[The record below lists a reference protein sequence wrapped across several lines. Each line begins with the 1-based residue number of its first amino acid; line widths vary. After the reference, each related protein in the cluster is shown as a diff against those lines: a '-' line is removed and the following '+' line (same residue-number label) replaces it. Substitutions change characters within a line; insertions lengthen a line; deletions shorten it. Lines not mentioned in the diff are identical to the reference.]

1 MVMNPQDEQMNKPR
15 GGLLGLFDKAMK
27 ADEDTGLS
35 PLQNFAAALDP
46 LILKDLR
53 GGEGIRQQGVQRAAT
68 MSKNKTVDML
78 RQQGRNDLAD
88 AVMNRTI
95 GPKEAFSVMQSEK
108 AADTA
113 FQRQKDLAAF
123 SAGLKAPAA
132 PKLYSEFAKLN
143 ADLQAGNISKDQYN
157 ASVQSFLNKNKMSI
171 RPFRDINRKKTKVVT
186 VGSVKI
192 GGDNPISVQSM
203 TNTLTTDIEATINQ
217 INQITEAGG
226 DLVRVSC
233 PDKES
238 TQALKKIIAP
248 KKNLS
253 FSENFFHMCFGK
265 VPEKEI
271 VKAFDVSLILYAE
284 HSFNVSTFT
293 ARTITSS
300 LSDIHGAIT
309 GAIASLKGPLHG
321 GANEEVMHM
330 MKKIKKPE
338 NALKWINNALKNKE
352 VVMGFGHRVYKS
364 GDSRVPTMREY
375 FGKVAKIK
383 KDKTFEKIYDI
394 VEKVMIKKK
403 NIHPNVDYP
412 TGPTYHLMG
421 FDTDFFTP
429 IFVIS
434 RITGWSAHIMEQHAA
449 NKLIRPLAKYKGS
462 KHRTVMQLNQR

>member
-1 MVMNPQDEQMNKPR
+1 VSEDIKKGLMGVTVDETSVSKVMPEINSLTYRGYAAQDLCAICRFEEV
-15 GGLLGLFDKAMK
+15 AY
-27 ADEDTGLS
+27 
-35 PLQNFAAALDP
+35 
-46 LILKDLR
+46 LILNGELPNKKQLQDFEKQERKERKISKSLIDAIKKTPKKAHPMDVARTAVSIMGLEDKDTR
-53 GGEGIRQQGVQRAAT
+53 DNSPKANMQKIMRIFA
-68 MSKNKTVDML
+68 KTPV
-78 RQQGRNDLAD
+78 A
-88 AVMNRTI
+88 
-95 GPKEAFSVMQSEK
+95 
-108 AADTA
+108 
-113 FQRQKDLAAF
+113 LAAF
-123 SAGLKAPAA
+123 YRS
-132 PKLYSEFAKLN
+132 
-143 ADLQAGNISKDQYN
+143 
-157 ASVQSFLNKNKMSI
+157 
-171 RPFRDINRKKTKVVT
+171 RK
-186 VGSVKI
+186 G
-192 GGDNPISVQSM
+192 
-203 TNTLTTDIEATINQ
+203 
-217 INQITEAGG
+217 
-226 DLVRVSC
+226 
-233 PDKES
+233 
-238 TQALKKIIAP
+238 KKIISP

-265 VPEKEI
+265 VPNKDI

-330 MKKIKKPE
+330 MNKIKKPE
-338 NALKWINNALKNKE
+338 NALKWINRALNNKD

-364 GDSRVPTMREY
+364 GDSRVPTMRDY

-383 KDKTFEKIYDI
+383 KDKKFEKIYNI
-394 VEKVMIKKK
+394 VEKVMIEKK

-449 NKLIRPLAKYKGS
+449 NKLIRPLASYNGS
-462 KHRTVMQLNQR
+462 QHRKVTQLNKR

>member
-1 MVMNPQDEQMNKPR
+1 MSDDIKK
-15 GGLLGLFDKAMK
+15 GLLGIVV
-27 ADEDTGLS
+27 DETEVSKVMPEINSLTYRGY
-35 PLQNFAAALDP
+35 AAQDLCAKCKFEEVAY
-46 LILKDLR
+46 LILNGELPTKKQLKKFEKEERKERKLSKTLLDDIKKFPKKAHPMDVARTAVSIMGLEDKETKDNSPKANMR
-53 GGEGIRQQGVQRAAT
+53 
-68 MSKNKTVDML
+68 K
-78 RQQGRNDLAD
+78 
-88 AVMNRTI
+88 VMRI
-95 GPKEAFSVMQSEK
+95 FAKMPVA
-108 AADTA
+108 
-113 FQRQKDLAAF
+113 LAAF
-123 SAGLKAPAA
+123 YRA
-132 PKLYSEFAKLN
+132 
-143 ADLQAGNISKDQYN
+143 
-157 ASVQSFLNKNKMSI
+157 
-171 RPFRDINRKKTKVVT
+171 RK
-186 VGSVKI
+186 G
-192 GGDNPISVQSM
+192 
-203 TNTLTTDIEATINQ
+203 
-217 INQITEAGG
+217 
-226 DLVRVSC
+226 
-233 PDKES
+233 
-238 TQALKKIIAP
+238 KKIIPP

-265 VPEKEI
+265 VPNKDI

-330 MKKIKKPE
+330 MNKIKKPE
-338 NALKWINNALKNKE
+338 NALKWINKALDNKD

-383 KDKTFEKIYDI
+383 KDKKFEKIYDI
-394 VEKVMIKKK
+394 VEKVMIDRK

-434 RITGWSAHIMEQHAA
+434 RITGWSAHIIEQHAA
-449 NKLIRPLAKYKGS
+449 NKLIRPLASYKGS
-462 KHRTVMQLNQR
+462 KHRRVLQLNQR

>member
-1 MVMNPQDEQMNKPR
+1 MSDDIKK
-15 GGLLGLFDKAMK
+15 GLLGIVV
-27 ADEDTGLS
+27 DETEVSKVMPEINSLTYRGY
-35 PLQNFAAALDP
+35 AAQDLCAACKFEEVAY
-46 LILKDLR
+46 LILNKDLPNSIQLKKFEKEEKDNR
-53 GGEGIRQQGVQRAAT
+53 ELSNNLYEII
-68 MSKNKTVDML
+68 KNMPKKSHPMDVART
-78 RQQGRNDLAD
+78 
-88 AVMNRTI
+88 AV
-95 GPKEAFSVMQSEK
+95 SVMGLEDKETQDSSPEANMRK
-108 AADTA
+108 ALRIFAKTPTA
-113 FQRQKDLAAF
+113 LAAF
-123 SAGLKAPAA
+123 
-132 PKLYSEFAKLN
+132 YR
-143 ADLQAGNISKDQYN
+143 
-157 ASVQSFLNKNKMSI
+157 I
-171 RPFRDINRKKTKVVT
+171 RS
-186 VGSVKI
+186 G
-192 GGDNPISVQSM
+192 
-203 TNTLTTDIEATINQ
+203 
-217 INQITEAGG
+217 
-226 DLVRVSC
+226 
-233 PDKES
+233 
-238 TQALKKIIAP
+238 KKIIKP
-248 KKNLS
+248 KKTLT
-253 FSENFFHMCFGK
+253 FSENFFYMCFGK
-265 VPEKEI
+265 IPQKEI

-338 NALKWINNALKNKE
+338 NALKWINDALKNKD

-462 KHRTVMQLNQR
+462 KHRKVMELNYR

>member
-1 MVMNPQDEQMNKPR
+1 MSEDIKKGLMGVTVDETSISKVMPEINSLTYRGYAAQDLCAKCKFEEV
-15 GGLLGLFDKAMK
+15 AY
-27 ADEDTGLS
+27 
-35 PLQNFAAALDP
+35 
-46 LILKDLR
+46 LILNGELPNKKQLKAFEKVERKERKLSKTLLDDIKKFPKKAHPMDVARTAVSIMGLEDNETKDNS
-53 GGEGIRQQGVQRAAT
+53 
-68 MSKNKTVDML
+68 SKANMRK
-78 RQQGRNDLAD
+78 
-88 AVMNRTI
+88 VMRI
-95 GPKEAFSVMQSEK
+95 FAKMPVA
-108 AADTA
+108 
-113 FQRQKDLAAF
+113 LAAF
-123 SAGLKAPAA
+123 YRA
-132 PKLYSEFAKLN
+132 
-143 ADLQAGNISKDQYN
+143 
-157 ASVQSFLNKNKMSI
+157 
-171 RPFRDINRKKTKVVT
+171 RK
-186 VGSVKI
+186 G
-192 GGDNPISVQSM
+192 
-203 TNTLTTDIEATINQ
+203 
-217 INQITEAGG
+217 
-226 DLVRVSC
+226 
-233 PDKES
+233 
-238 TQALKKIIAP
+238 KKIIPP

-265 VPEKEI
+265 VPNKDI

-330 MKKIKKPE
+330 MNKIKKPE
-338 NALKWINNALKNKE
+338 NALKWINKALDNKD

-383 KDKTFEKIYDI
+383 KDKKFEKIYNI
-394 VEKVMIKKK
+394 VEKVMIERK

-434 RITGWSAHIMEQHAA
+434 RITGWSAHVMEQHAA
-449 NKLIRPLAKYKGS
+449 NKLIRPLASYKGN
-462 KHRTVMQLNQR
+462 KNRKVLELNQR